1 MIPTSGASRLPKAP
15 MSANAPRAWI
25 GITAALITIAIWTS
39 FIVVARASASHTL
52 LPLDILAL
60 RVLGAAVIL
69 APYAFWQR
77 RKTRQSAELSS
88 GTSLLGWSPLPL
100 KETAVVGVLA
110 GFLYSGL
117 AYTGFFYA
125 PATHASV
132 LLPGTLP
139 LWTGLLSLIW
149 LNEKLSRQRTIGL
162 LCILAGGVLVG
173 SRSLL
178 VSDDTGT
185 AWIGD
190 LLFLAASA
198 TWATYGTAVRKFQL
212 DAVKATTALVVAATF
227 VYLPAYGLG
236 LLLGMRSHLSIAPWQ
251 EMVFQAVYQGGGTLV
266 IAGITFNIMVKQ
278 FGPVRTTMMTSVVP
292 SLSAISAVIL
302 LGEIFTWQLA
312 AGLALVTSGILAGAF
327 KR

>member
-1 MIPTSGASRLPKAP
+1 MHRQLRLSKAT
-15 MSANAPRAWI
+15 MSAPSPRPWI
-25 GITAALITIAIWTS
+25 GVAAALITISIWTS

-60 RVLGAAVIL
+60 RVLGAAIIL
-69 APYAFWQR
+69 APYVYWQR
-77 RKTRQSAELSS
+77 RKSKCSPALWS
-88 GTSLLGWSPLPL
+88 GTSLAGWSPLPL
-100 KETAVVGVLA
+100 KQTAIVGVLA

-149 LNEKLSRQRTIGL
+149 LNEKLSRERTIGL

-178 VSDDTGT
+178 VPDETGT

-212 DAVKATTALVVAATF
+212 DAVKATSALVVAATF
-227 VYLPAYGLG
+227 VYLPVYGIG
-236 LLLGMRSHLSIAPWQ
+236 LLMGMRSHLGIAPWE

-266 IAGITFNIMVKQ
+266 VAGITFNTMVKH

-292 SLSAISAVIL
+292 SLSAISAVL
-302 LGEIFTWQLA
+302 FLGEMFTWQLA